1 MLCVMDYIAQQ
12 TVREPTALP
21 RRNRLSKI
29 GPLKKMKIFVAYYTL
44 AGIRLPRTT
53 SVFFIF
59 DIFLVMGTNAINTAR
74 PSTPRRSKMPLRG
87 ERRDNPS
94 SSIARQ
100 QQAIVVGG
108 IAAAEAIRDRAVKQ
122 RDESN
127 ARNANANGT
136 CKTALW
142 GCTISNWRRDIS
154 ELFRREPEA
163 AARGTKI
170 HDLVYMYHFVHVPGR
185 CPEQSHGLQDSSLS
199 ATTNPSYS
207 MSEGRRSPS
216 VSVLAR
222 RMVI

>member
-1 MLCVMDYIAQQ
+1 MIINILHHKESGTDRVA
-12 TVREPTALP
+12 EEKSSLK
-21 RRNRLSKI
+21 NR
-29 GPLKKMKIFVAYYTL
+29 PLKNDLFCSVLYT
-44 AGIRLPRTT
+44 GIRLPGTT
-53 SVFFIF
+53 LYLIF
-59 DIFLVMGTNAINTAR
+59 YIFLVMGTNAINTAR